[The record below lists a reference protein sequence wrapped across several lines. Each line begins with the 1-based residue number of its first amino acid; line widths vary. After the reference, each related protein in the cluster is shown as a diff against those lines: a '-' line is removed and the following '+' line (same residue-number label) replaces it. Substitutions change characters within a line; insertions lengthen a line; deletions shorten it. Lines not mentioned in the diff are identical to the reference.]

1 MRIVMVL
8 VCLLA
13 ASIFSD
19 TWNVVHSRGGVRV
32 KKEET
37 GMVRFVKSETLPP
50 SPGYSQA
57 VEIRPGARVIYVAG
71 QVALDRNG
79 KLVGEGDF
87 RSQATQTFEN
97 LKAALQASG
106 ASFDNVVK
114 LNSYFVDMTQLAAFR
129 EVRDKY
135 INTSTPPASTAVKV
149 AGLFRE
155 GFLLEVE
162 AVAVVP
168 E

>member
-1 MRIVMVL
+1 MRTMLVV
-8 VCLLA
+8 VCLFGA
-13 ASIFSD
+13 ATLSGI
-19 TWNVVHSRGGVRV
+19 WNQKHT
-32 KKEET
+32 KETSKMSQEK
-37 GMVRFVKSETLPP
+37 GALRFVKSDTLPP

-57 VEIRPGARVIYVAG
+57 VEVPKGSRIIYVAG
-71 QVALDRNG
+71 QVAMDRSG

-87 RSQATQTFEN
+87 KSQAKQTFEN
-97 LKAALQASG
+97 LKAALKASG

-114 LNSYFVDMTQLAAFR
+114 LNSYFVDMTQLPAFR
-129 EVRDKY
+129 EVRDTY
-135 INTSTPPASTAVKV
+135 INTANPPASTAVKV

-155 GFLLEVE
+155 GFLMEVE

>member
-1 MRIVMVL
+1 MRATLVV
-8 VCLLA
+8 VCLVGMLA
-13 ASIFSD
+13 ISEKWSAFQTKEASRMSQE
-19 TWNVVHSRGGVRV
+19 
-32 KKEET
+32 KQA
-37 GMVRFVKSETLPP
+37 VRFVKSDALPP

-57 VEIRPGARVIYVAG
+57 VEIRPGARIIFVAG
-71 QVALDRNG
+71 QVALDRSG

-87 RSQATQTFEN
+87 RAQATQTFEN

-114 LNSYFVDMTQLAAFR
+114 LNSYFVDMSQLAAFR

-135 INTSTPPASTAVKV
+135 INTTTPPASTAVKV

>member
-1 MRIVMVL
+1 M
-8 VCLLA
+8 
-13 ASIFSD
+13 SQEK
-19 TWNVVHSRGGVRV
+19 HP
-32 KKEET
+32 
-37 GMVRFVKSETLPP
+37 VRFVKSDTLPP

-57 VEIRPGARVIYVAG
+57 VEIRPGARIIFVAG
-71 QVALDRNG
+71 QVALDHSG

-87 RSQATQTFEN
+87 RAQATQVFEN
-97 LKAALQASG
+97 VKAALQASG
-106 ASFDNVVK
+106 AGFDNVVK
-114 LNSYFVDMTQLAAFR
+114 LNSYFVDMSQLPAFR

-135 INTSTPPASTAVKV
+135 INTANPPASTAVKV

-155 GFLLEVE
+155 GFLLEIE

>member
-1 MRIVMVL
+1 M
-8 VCLLA
+8 
-13 ASIFSD
+13 
-19 TWNVVHSRGGVRV
+19 TQQ
-32 KKEET
+32 KET
-37 GMVRFVKSETLPP
+37 VRFVKSDTLPP

-57 VEIRPGARVIYVAG
+57 VEVRKGRLIYIAG
-71 QVALDRNG
+71 QVAMDRSG

-87 RSQATQTFEN
+87 KAQAKQTFEN

-129 EVRDKY
+129 EVRDAY
-135 INTSTPPASTAVKV
+135 INTAAPPASTAVKV
-149 AGLFRE
+149 AGLVRE
-155 GFLLEVE
+155 GFLIEVE

>member
-1 MRIVMVL
+1 MRAALVV
-8 VCLLA
+8 VCLLGA
-13 ASIFSD
+13 GTISEKWNAGQAKEASKMNTEKGS
-19 TWNVVHSRGGVRV
+19 
-32 KKEET
+32 
-37 GMVRFVKSETLPP
+37 VRFVKSDTLPP

-57 VEIRPGARVIYVAG
+57 VEIRPNSRIIYVAG
-71 QVALDRNG
+71 QVAMDRSG

-87 RSQATQTFEN
+87 RAQVTQTFEN
-97 LKAALQASG
+97 LKAALQASN

-114 LNSYFVDMTQLAAFR
+114 LNSYFVDMTQLSAFR

-135 INTSTPPASTAVKV
+135 INTSAPPASTAVKV

-155 GFLLEVE
+155 GFLVEVE

>member
-1 MRIVMVL
+1 M
-8 VCLLA
+8 
-13 ASIFSD
+13 
-19 TWNVVHSRGGVRV
+19 SR
-32 KKEET
+32 EESA
-37 GMVRFVKSETLPP
+37 VRFVKSDALPP

-57 VEIRPGARVIYVAG
+57 VEVRKGARLIYVAG
-71 QVALDRNG
+71 QVAMDRSG

-87 RSQATQTFEN
+87 KVQATQTFEN

-106 ASFDNVVK
+106 ATFGNVVK
-114 LNSYFVDMTQLAAFR
+114 LNSYFLDMTHLPAFR

>member
-1 MRIVMVL
+1 L
-8 VCLLA
+8 
-13 ASIFSD
+13 
-19 TWNVVHSRGGVRV
+19 
-32 KKEET
+32 
-37 GMVRFVKSETLPP
+37 KS
-50 SPGYSQA
+50 
-57 VEIRPGARVIYVAG
+57 
-71 QVALDRNG
+71 
-79 KLVGEGDF
+79 
-87 RSQATQTFEN
+87 
-97 LKAALQASG
+97 ALQASG
-106 ASFDNVVK
+106 ASFDDVVK
-114 LNSYFVDMTQLAAFR
+114 LNSYFLDTTQLPTFR

>member
-1 MRIVMVL
+1 MRTATVI
-8 VCLLA
+8 VCLFA
-13 ASIFSD
+13 ATVFSGK
-19 TWNVVHSRGGVRV
+19 WNADQL
-32 KKEET
+32 KEAT
-37 GMVRFVKSETLPP
+37 KVSQQKNVARFIKSDSLPP

-57 VEIRPGARVIYVAG
+57 VEIRPGARIIYVAG
-71 QVALDRNG
+71 QVALDRSG
-79 KLVGEGDF
+79 KLVGEGDL
-87 RSQATQTFEN
+87 RAQASQTFEN

-114 LNSYFVDMTQLAAFR
+114 LNSYFVDMTQLPAFR

-135 INTSTPPASTAVKV
+135 VNTANPPASTAVQV
-149 AGLFRE
+149 SRLFRE
-155 GFLLEVE
+155 GFLVEVE

>member
-1 MRIVMVL
+1 MHRQNSLTKDLQKKMSTEDNFQ
-8 VCLLA
+8 LL
-13 ASIFSD
+13 IP
-19 TWNVVHSRGGVRV
+19 
-32 KKEET
+32 ET
-37 GMVRFVKSETLPP
+37 MPKSV
-50 SPGYSQA
+50 GYSQVAA
-57 VEIRPGARVIYVAG
+57 VTGGKIVFISG
-71 QVALDRNG
+71 QIALDKSGNVVG
-79 KLVGEGDF
+79 KDDF
-87 RSQATQTFEN
+87 RAQVQQVFEN
-97 LKAALQASG
+97 LRAAVEAAG
-106 ASFDNVVK
+106 GDFDDVIK
-114 LNSYFVDMTQLAAFR
+114 LNSYFLDFSHLQEFG

>member
-1 MRIVMVL
+1 MRAALVV
-8 VCLLA
+8 VCLLGA
-13 ASIFSD
+13 GTISEKWNAGQTKEASKMD
-19 TWNVVHSRGGVRV
+19 KERGS
-32 KKEET
+32 
-37 GMVRFVKSETLPP
+37 VRFVKSDTLPP

-57 VEIRPGARVIYVAG
+57 VDIRSGARIIYVAG
-71 QVALDRNG
+71 QVAMDRSG

-87 RSQATQTFEN
+87 RAQVTQTFEN

-106 ASFDNVVK
+106 ASFNNVVK
-114 LNSYFVDMTQLAAFR
+114 LNSYFVDTTQLPVFR

-135 INTSTPPASTAVKV
+135 INTSAPPASTAVKV

-155 GFLLEVE
+155 GFLVEVE
-162 AVAVVP
+162 AVAAVP

>member
-1 MRIVMVL
+1 MRAMLVVL
-8 VCLLA
+8 SLLGTVA
-13 ASIFSD
+13 ASGM
-19 TWNVVHSRGGVRV
+19 WNAQT
-32 KKEET
+32 KEVSKMSHEKSA
-37 GMVRFVKSETLPP
+37 VRFVKSDALPP

-57 VEIRPGARVIYVAG
+57 VEVPKGARLIYVAG
-71 QVALDRNG
+71 QVAMDRSG

-87 RSQATQTFEN
+87 KLQATQTFEN

-106 ASFDNVVK
+106 ATFDNVVK
-114 LNSYFVDMTQLAAFR
+114 LNSYFLDMTQLPAFR
-129 EVRDKY
+129 DVRDKY

>member
-1 MRIVMVL
+1 MRAALVV
-8 VCLLA
+8 VCLLGA
-13 ASIFSD
+13 GTISEKWSAGQAKEAKV
-19 TWNVVHSRGGVRV
+19 NVEKGS
-32 KKEET
+32 
-37 GMVRFVKSETLPP
+37 VRFVKSDTLPP

-57 VEIRPGARVIYVAG
+57 VEIRPGARIIYVAG
-71 QVALDRNG
+71 QVAIDRSG

-87 RSQATQTFEN
+87 RAQVTQTFEN
-97 LKAALQASG
+97 LKATLQASG

-114 LNSYFVDMTQLAAFR
+114 LNSYFVDMTQLPVFR

-135 INTSTPPASTAVKV
+135 INTAAPPASTAVKV

-155 GFLLEVE
+155 GFLVELE

>member
-1 MRIVMVL
+1 MRIAL
-8 VCLLA
+8 VVTFLA
-13 ASIFSD
+13 LGSIFSSS
-19 TWNVVHSRGGVRV
+19 WNAKQTKENV
-32 KKEET
+32 KVSEKAA
-37 GMVRFVKSETLPP
+37 VRFIKSDTLPP

-57 VEIRPGARVIYVAG
+57 VEIRPGARIVYIAG
-71 QVALDRNG
+71 QVAMDHAG
-79 KLVGEGDF
+79 KLVGEGDL
-87 RSQATQTFEN
+87 RAQATQTFEN

-114 LNSYFVDMTQLAAFR
+114 LNTYFVDMSQLPAFR

-135 INTSTPPASTAVKV
+135 VNTANPPVSTAVQV
-149 AGLFRE
+149 SRLFRE
-155 GFLLEVE
+155 GFLVEVE

>member
-1 MRIVMVL
+1 MSHEKS
-8 VCLLA
+8 A
-13 ASIFSD
+13 
-19 TWNVVHSRGGVRV
+19 
-32 KKEET
+32 
-37 GMVRFVKSETLPP
+37 VRFVKSDALPP

-57 VEIRPGARVIYVAG
+57 VEVPKGARLIYVAG
-71 QVALDRNG
+71 QVAMDRSG

-87 RSQATQTFEN
+87 KLQATQTFEN

-106 ASFDNVVK
+106 ATFDNVVK
-114 LNSYFVDMTQLAAFR
+114 LNSYFLDMTQLPAFR
-129 EVRDKY
+129 DVRDKY

-155 GFLLEVE
+155 GILLEVE